1 MSSIHQFALQG
12 VSCAACV
19 RTIDKVLQS
28 QEGIQA
34 FAINFADRSATVQAD
49 IAPARIID
57 SIRAAG
63 YDAMLIEDEND
74 QEQVRRAEQQH
85 YRQVLRRSL
94 IALALGV
101 VMMLMGMLGWMPDIT
116 TTAGRIEALFMG
128 LVTLAVM
135 GLCAGTI
142 YRGGWRSIVQ
152 RNLNMD
158 TLIALGT
165 GAAWLYSSV
174 LLLVATLAPELLV
187 TQAQHLYYEA
197 AVMILGFILLGQA
210 LESRARGKTSEAIRK
225 LLNLQPRSARRVR
238 DGEETEVPVALL
250 LPGDRVRIYPGER
263 IPVDGKVLE
272 GRSRIDESMLTGEP
286 VPVSKASGDT
296 LVGSTLNGNGSLLM
310 EVTHVGRQTVLAQIV
325 DTVRQAQ
332 NSKPALGRLADRI
345 AGIFV
350 PVVIVLALLTALVW
364 WWGGPEPRYTYAL
377 VTLMTVLIVA
387 CPCALGLAT
396 PMSVMVGVGRAAAR
410 GILIRNGDALQ
421 RARDITTLVLDKTGT
436 ITQGHPAVTDVQWL
450 DESRRDTLLQCV
462 HAIEQ
467 RSEHPL
473 ALALARY
480 AQEQTGAA
488 AEPGSLEPETFEAV
502 SGAGVQ
508 AHINGQAILL
518 GNAAWLEQLKIDC
531 SALESCAEQWSSQ
544 AKSLVFMAVDGKL
557 QALFAVADPV
567 KSGSVEAIAQLR
579 AMGLR
584 VVMLSGDN
592 QRSAAAVGR
601 DVGIDRVFAGVRP
614 EEKQAKIRE
623 LQAQGEVVAMVGDGI
638 NDAPALAQA
647 DIGYAIGTGTD
658 IAIDS
663 ADVTLMSG
671 ALAGVVE
678 AIAISRATVR
688 NIKQNLFGAFIYN
701 SIAIPVAAGILFP
714 FTGLL
719 LDPAIAGAA
728 MALSSVTVVTNANR
742 LRWIKIG

>member
-19 RTIDKVLQS
+19 RTIDKALQS
-28 QEGIQA
+28 EEGIQA

-49 IAPARIID
+49 IEPGRIID

-63 YDAMLIEDEND
+63 YDAMLVEDEND
-74 QEQVRRAEQQH
+74 QEQLRQAEQQH
-85 YRQVLRRSL
+85 YRKVLRRSL
-94 IALALGV
+94 IALALGSA
-101 VMMLMGMLGWMPDIT
+101 MMVSGLLGWMPDIAT
-116 TTAGRIEALFMG
+116 SVGRIEALVMG

-135 GLCAGTI
+135 LFCAGNI
-142 YRGGWRSIVQ
+142 YRGAWRSIVQ

-174 LLLVATLAPELLV
+174 LLLVAVVAPELLV
-187 TQAQHLYYEA
+187 AEARHLYYEA

-210 LESRARGKTSEAIRK
+210 LESRARGQTSDAIRK
-225 LLNLQPRSARRVR
+225 LLDLQPRTARRVR
-238 DGEETEVPVALL
+238 DGEEAEVPVALL
-250 LPGDRVRIYPGER
+250 VPGDQVRIYPGER
-263 IPVDGKVLE
+263 IPVDGKVVE
-272 GRSRIDESMLTGEP
+272 GSSRIDESMLTGEP
-286 VPVSKASGDT
+286 IPVSKAAGDT
-296 LVGSTLNGNGSLLM
+296 VVGSTLNGNGSLLM

-350 PVVIVLALLTALVW
+350 PVVIVLALVTGLVW
-364 WWGGPEPRYTYAL
+364 WWFGPEPRYTYAL

-396 PMSVMVGVGRAAAR
+396 PMSVMVGVGRAAGR
-410 GILIRNGDALQ
+410 GILIRNGEALQ
-421 RARDITTLVLDKTGT
+421 RAQDITTLVLDKTGT
-436 ITQGHPAVTDVQWL
+436 ITEGHPAVTDVQLL
-450 DESRRDTLLQCV
+450 DESRRDELLCWANV
-462 HAIEQ
+462 IER

-473 ALALARY
+473 AQAMARY
-480 AQEQTGAA
+480 TREQTGTAVL
-488 AEPGSLEPETFEAV
+488 GMEPEAFEAV

-508 AHINGQAILL
+508 ARIDGHDILL
-518 GNAAWLEQLKIDC
+518 GNAAWLAQLGIDY
-531 SALESCAEQWSSQ
+531 SALEEKAEHWSAQ
-544 AKSLVFMAVDGKL
+544 ARSLVFMAVDGQA

-567 KSGSVEAIAQLR
+567 KAGAVEAIAQLR

-592 QRSAAAVGR
+592 QRSAEAVGR
-601 DVGIDRVFAGVRP
+601 EVGIDQVFAGVRP
-614 EEKQAKIRE
+614 EEKQAKISE
-623 LQAQGEVVAMVGDGI
+623 LQTAGEIVAMVGDGI

-671 ALAGVVE
+671 ALSGVVE

-688 NIKQNLFGAFIYN
+688 NIKQNLFGAFVYN
-701 SIAIPVAAGILFP
+701 SVAIPVAAGLLFP
-714 FTGLL
+714 FTGMLL
-719 LDPAIAGAA
+719 NPAIAGAA
-728 MALSSVTVVTNANR
+728 MALSSVTVVSNANR
-742 LRWIKIG
+742 LRWIRLY

>member
-19 RTIDKVLQS
+19 RSIDKALQA
-28 QEGIQA
+28 QEGIEA

-49 IAPARIID
+49 IEPGRIID

-63 YDAMLIEDEND
+63 YDALLVEDDDD
-74 QEQVRRAEQQH
+74 QEQLRRAERQH

-94 IALALGV
+94 IALALGGA
-101 VMMLMGMLGWMPDIT
+101 MMLAGLLGWMPDIAT
-116 TTAGRIEALFMG
+116 VAGRIEALVMG

-135 GLCAGTI
+135 VLCAGNI

-152 RNLNMD
+152 RSLNMD

-174 LLLVATLAPELLV
+174 LLLVAVIAPGLLV
-187 TQAQHLYYEA
+187 AQAQHLYYEA

-210 LESRARGKTSEAIRK
+210 LESRARGQTSDAIRK
-225 LLNLQPRSARRVR
+225 LLDLQPRTARRVR

-250 LPGDRVRIYPGER
+250 VPGDQVRIYPGER
-263 IPVDGKVLE
+263 IPVDGKVVE
-272 GRSRIDESMLTGEP
+272 GSSRIDESMLTGEP
-286 VPVSKASGDT
+286 VPVSKAAGDT
-296 LVGSTLNGNGSLLM
+296 LVGSTLNGSGSLLM
-310 EVTHVGRQTVLAQIV
+310 DVTHVGRQTVLAQIV

-350 PVVIVLALLTALVW
+350 PVVIVLALMTALVW
-364 WWGGPEPRYTYAL
+364 WWVGPEPRYTYAL

-396 PMSVMVGVGRAAAR
+396 PMSVMVGVGRAAGR

-436 ITQGHPAVTDVQWL
+436 ITEGHPAVTDVL
-450 DESRRDTLLQCV
+450 LLEESRRDQLLHWAQ
-462 HAIEQ
+462 AIER

-473 ALALARY
+473 AQALARY
-480 AQEQTGAA
+480 ASEQADGARTHA
-488 AEPGSLEPETFEAV
+488 LAPEAFEAV
-502 SGAGVQ
+502 SGAGVR
-508 AHINGQAILL
+508 ARIDGREILL
-518 GNAAWLEQLKIDC
+518 GNAAWLADLQID
-531 SALESCAEQWSSQ
+531 SSELASSAEQWSSQ
-544 AKSLVFMAVDGKL
+544 AKSLVFMAVDGKA

-567 KSGSVEAIAQLR
+567 KAGAFEAIAQLR
-579 AMGLR
+579 GMGLR

-592 QRSAAAVGR
+592 QRSAEAVGR
-601 DVGIDRVFAGVRP
+601 DVGIDQVFAGVRP

-623 LQAQGEVVAMVGDGI
+623 LQASGEIVAMVGDGI

-678 AIAISRATVR
+678 AIGISRATVR
-688 NIKQNLFGAFIYN
+688 NIKQNLFGAFVYN
-701 SIAIPVAAGILFP
+701 SVAIPVAAGLLFP
-714 FTGLL
+714 LTGMLL
-719 LDPAIAGAA
+719 NPAIAGAA
-728 MALSSVTVVTNANR
+728 MALSSVTVVSNANR
-742 LRWIKIG
+742 LRWIRLH

>member
-19 RTIDKVLQS
+19 RTIDKALQS
-28 QEGIQA
+28 EEGIQA
-34 FAINFADRSATVQAD
+34 FAINFADRSATVQAE
-49 IAPARIID
+49 IEPGRIID

-63 YDAMLIEDEND
+63 YDAMLVEDEND
-74 QEQVRRAEQQH
+74 QEQVRQAEQQH
-85 YRQVLRRSL
+85 YRKVLHRSL
-94 IALALGV
+94 IALALGSA
-101 VMMLMGMLGWMPDIT
+101 MMVSGLLGWMPDIA
-116 TTAGRIEALFMG
+116 TTAGRLEALAMG

-135 GLCAGTI
+135 VFCAGNI

-165 GAAWLYSSV
+165 GAAWLYSSA
-174 LLLVATLAPELLV
+174 LLLVALLAPQLLV
-187 TQAQHLYYEA
+187 AEARHLYYEA

-210 LESRARGKTSEAIRK
+210 LESRARGQTSDAIRK
-225 LLNLQPRSARRVR
+225 LLDLQPRTARRVR

-250 LPGDRVRIYPGER
+250 VPGDQVRIYPGER
-263 IPVDGKVLE
+263 IPVDGKVVE
-272 GRSRIDESMLTGEP
+272 GSSRIDESMLTGEP
-286 VPVSKASGDT
+286 IPVSKAAGDAV
-296 LVGSTLNGNGSLLM
+296 VGSTLNGNGSLLM
-310 EVTHVGRQTVLAQIV
+310 DVTHVGRQTVLAQIV
-325 DTVRQAQ
+325 DTVRRAQ

-350 PVVIVLALLTALVW
+350 PVVIVLALVTGLVW
-364 WWGGPEPRYTYAL
+364 WWFGPEPRYTYAL

-396 PMSVMVGVGRAAAR
+396 PMSVMVGVGRAAGR
-410 GILIRNGDALQ
+410 GILIRNGEALQ

-436 ITQGHPAVTDVQWL
+436 ITEGHPAVTDVQLL
-450 DESRRDTLLQCV
+450 DESRRDELLRWANV
-462 HAIEQ
+462 IER

-473 ALALARY
+473 AQAMARY
-480 AQEQTGAA
+480 TREQAGTAVLGMV
-488 AEPGSLEPETFEAV
+488 PEAFEAV

-508 AHINGQAILL
+508 ARIDGHDILL
-518 GNAAWLEQLKIDC
+518 GNAAWLAQLGIDY
-531 SALESCAEQWSSQ
+531 SALEEKAEHWSAQ
-544 AKSLVFMAVDGKL
+544 ARSLVFMAVDGQA

-567 KSGSVEAIAQLR
+567 KAGAVEAIAQLR

-592 QRSAAAVGR
+592 QRSAEAVGR
-601 DVGIDRVFAGVRP
+601 EVGIDQVFAGVRP
-614 EEKQAKIRE
+614 EEKQAKISE
-623 LQAQGEVVAMVGDGI
+623 LQEAGEIVAMVGDGI

-671 ALAGVVE
+671 ALSGVVE

-688 NIKQNLFGAFIYN
+688 NIKQNLFGAFVYN
-701 SIAIPVAAGILFP
+701 SVAIPVAAGLLFP
-714 FTGLL
+714 LTGILL
-719 LDPAIAGAA
+719 NPAIAGAA
-728 MALSSVTVVTNANR
+728 MALSSVTVVSNANR
-742 LRWIKIG
+742 LRWIRL

>member
-12 VSCAACV
+12 VACAACV
-19 RTIDKVLQS
+19 RTIDKALQS

-49 IAPARIID
+49 IEPARIVAA
-57 SIRAAG
+57 IRAAG
-63 YDAMLIEDEND
+63 YDAMLVEDEND
-74 QEQVRRAEQQH
+74 QEQVRQAQQQQ

-94 IALALGV
+94 IALALGGA
-101 VMMLMGMLGWMPDIT
+101 MMIAGLLGWMPDIT
-116 TTAGRIEALFMG
+116 TIAGRIEALVMG

-135 GLCAGTI
+135 GFCAGNI

-174 LLLVATLAPELLV
+174 LLVVAVLAPELLV
-187 TQAQHLYYEA
+187 AEARHLYYEA

-210 LESRARGKTSEAIRK
+210 LESRARGQTSDAIRK
-225 LLNLQPRSARRVR
+225 LLDLQPRTARRVR

-250 LPGDRVRIYPGER
+250 VPGDQVRIYPGEG
-263 IPVDGKVLE
+263 IPVDGKVVE
-272 GRSRIDESMLTGEP
+272 GSSRIDESMLSGEP
-286 VPVSKASGDT
+286 VPVSKRAGDT
-296 LVGSTLNGNGSLLM
+296 VIGSTLNGSGSLLM

-325 DTVRQAQ
+325 ATVRQAQ

-350 PVVIVLALLTALVW
+350 PVVIVLALVTGLVW
-364 WWGGPEPRYTYAL
+364 WWVGPEPRYTYAL

-396 PMSVMVGVGRAAAR
+396 PMSVMVGVGRAAGR

-436 ITQGHPAVTDVQWL
+436 ITEGHPAVTDVQLL
-450 DESRRDTLLQCV
+450 DESGRETLLHWAHV
-462 HAIEQ
+462 IER

-473 ALALARY
+473 AQAMARY
-480 AQEQTGAA
+480 ASEQAGVRGRGTELDA
-488 AEPGSLEPETFEAV
+488 FEAV

-508 AHINGQAILL
+508 ARIDGHDILL
-518 GNAAWLEQLKIDC
+518 GNAAWLARLGIDY
-531 SALESCAEQWSSQ
+531 SALEEKAEHWSSQ
-544 AKSLVFMAVDGKL
+544 AKSLVFMAVDGKV

-567 KSGSVEAIAQLR
+567 KAGAAEAIARLR

-592 QRSAAAVGR
+592 QRSAEAVGR
-601 DVGIDRVFAGVRP
+601 DVGIDEVFAGVRP

-623 LQAQGEVVAMVGDGI
+623 LQARGEQVAMVGDGI

-671 ALAGVVE
+671 ALSGVVE

-688 NIKQNLFGAFIYN
+688 NIKQNLFGAFVYN
-701 SIAIPVAAGILFP
+701 SVAIPVAAGLLFP
-714 FTGLL
+714 LTGTLL
-719 LDPAIAGAA
+719 NPAIAGAA
-728 MALSSVTVVTNANR
+728 MALSSVTVVSNANR
-742 LRWIKIG
+742 LRWTRLH